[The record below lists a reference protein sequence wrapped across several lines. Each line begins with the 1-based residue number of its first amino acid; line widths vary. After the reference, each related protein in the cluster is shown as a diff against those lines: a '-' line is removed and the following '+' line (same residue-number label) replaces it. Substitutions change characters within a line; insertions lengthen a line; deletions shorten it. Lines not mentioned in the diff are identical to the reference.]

1 MFHWVFISFLLF
13 PLLLLGRDL
22 NRNGVKDPYE
32 DPSVAT
38 EQRIENLLSQMTMEE
53 KTCQLAT
60 LYGYGRVLKDKL
72 PTPSWKKEIWKD
84 GIANI
89 DEQLNGI
96 PELGP
101 NSKRNYRTQVEK
113 INPLV
118 WPPSNHAKALNE
130 IQEWFKTQTRLGIPV
145 DFTDEGIRGC
155 NHYRTTAFPSQQG
168 V

>member
-1 MFHWVFISFLLF
+1 MIKNVFQAG
-13 PLLLLGRDL
+13 LLLWMGWVGCGATNAANDL
-22 NRNGVKDPYE
+22 NKNGKLDPYE
-32 DPSVAT
+32 DPTRPV
-38 EQRIENLLSQMTMEE
+38 EERVENLLSQMTMEE

-60 LYGYGRVLKDKL
+60 LYGYGRVLKDKM
-72 PTPSWKKEIWKD
+72 PTPGWKKEVWKD

-101 NSKRNYRTQVEK
+101 ASKRDYRTQVEK

-118 WPPSNHAKALNE
+118 WPPSNHAKALND
-130 IQEWFKTQTRLGIPV
+130 IQKWFKEETRLGIPV

-155 NHYRTTAFPSQQG
+155 NH
-168 V
+168 